1 MRRKVCFV
9 IIVACLA
16 IAQLCAIKA
25 LDKRELILTA
35 YKDTY
40 HDFIIRPILGN
51 LNSASGMPFDLTK
64 NDVEYVPSSTQEGQ
78 TDLHTYG
85 RVIAEWSLHSNH
97 TPVRVRI
104 DAEPLTKVT
113 DSTGTQ
119 DSDSST
125 SGGINYILYFP
136 YRYNEVNETGTATE
150 AVTGYMRVYSDPP
163 YDSDPDSLYEYDSM
177 EDLDWENGL
186 NPISRTLSTSA
197 VDGIGLSTGTYPV
210 RFMLA
215 SADELSGHD
224 PGTYNATVTITVE
237 GDQ

>member
-9 IIVACLA
+9 FILVCLS

-64 NDVEYVPSSTQEGQ
+64 ADVQYVDASSEGGS
-78 TDLHTYG
+78 HTYG

-97 TPVRVRI
+97 TPLKITI
-104 DAEPLTKVT
+104 DAKPLTLVT
-113 DSTGTQ
+113 DSSGTQ
-119 DSDSST
+119 ESDSST
-125 SGGINYILYFP
+125 SGGIDYILYFP
-136 YRYNEVNETGTATE
+136 YRYNVVNEEVNEAGTDTAAE
-150 AVTGYMRVYSDPP
+150 KGYMKVLSGTQYNSMD
-163 YDSDPDSLYEYDSM
+163 DSD
-177 EDLDWENGL
+177 WGGT
-186 NPISRTLSTSA
+186 NPISKTLSTS
-197 VDGIGLSTGTYPV
+197 VIEGIGLSTGTYPV

-215 SADELSGHD
+215 SSDELSGHD
-224 PGTYNATVTITVE
+224 PGTYNATVTIMVE

>member
-1 MRRKVCFV
+1 MRRKVYLV
-9 IIVACLA
+9 IIIACLA

-64 NDVEYVPSSTQEGQ
+64 ADVQYVDASSEGGS
-78 TDLHTYG
+78 HTYG

-97 TPVRVRI
+97 TPVRVKI

-177 EDLDWENGL
+177 EDPDWENGL

-197 VDGIGLSTGTYPV
+197 ADGIGLSTGTYPV

-215 SADELSGHD
+215 SSDELSGHD
-224 PGTYNATVTITVE
+224 SGTYNATVTITVE